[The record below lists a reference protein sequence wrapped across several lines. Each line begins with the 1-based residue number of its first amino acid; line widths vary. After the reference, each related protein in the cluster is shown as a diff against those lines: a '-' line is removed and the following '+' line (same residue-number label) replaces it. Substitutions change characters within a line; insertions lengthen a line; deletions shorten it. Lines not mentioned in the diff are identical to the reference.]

1 MRNTQNTRT
10 TTLLSFFLG
19 GGLAAA
25 LFGLTATVPAAAQ
38 RRTTPP
44 AEKTIEELPRRP
56 MDTIAT
62 EDPETKVIIYSNNT
76 WEYYHPALDRQ
87 LGELAVY
94 RNNWDTASVF
104 SYRNIELNDLP
115 QLLELKMVDHL
126 DEFCSP
132 VQGKVLSKYGPRQRR
147 SHNGV
152 DVPMKPG
159 EPVKA
164 AFDGKVRYAKYNT
177 GGFGYLVIIRHPNG
191 LETWN
196 AHLSKMNVKVGEYV
210 KTGQVI
216 GYVGAT
222 GRAYGPHLHFEVR
235 YCDQSFD
242 PEFIFDFERG
252 MLRYQTFAL
261 ERSYFNIHSRAS
273 ELLEEDDR
281 DDQEIANSL
290 LAAADDSTVIRAA
303 QPRPANSG
311 PLYHIVKQ
319 GDILGRI
326 APRYGTTITKICQ
339 LNGIDRNSTL
349 RLGQRLRV
357 R

>member
-1 MRNTQNTRT
+1 MTHNTT
-10 TTLLSFFLG
+10 TTLLRCI
-19 GGLAAA
+19 GLATVAFFSA
-25 LFGLTATVPAAAQ
+25 LAPDPATAQ
-38 RRTTPP
+38 RKSGPP
-44 AEKTIEELPRRP
+44 AEKKIEELPRRP

-62 EDPETKVIIYSNNT
+62 ADPKTKVIIYSNNT

-94 RNNWDTASVF
+94 RSNWDTTSVF
-104 SYRNIELNDLP
+104 SYRNIELSDLP
-115 QLLELKMVDHL
+115 AVLELKMVDSL
-126 DEFCSP
+126 GQFCSP
-132 VQGKVLSKYGPRQRR
+132 VRGKVLSKYGPRKRR

-152 DVPMKPG
+152 DVPMKTG
-159 EPVKA
+159 EPVQA

-191 LETWN
+191 LETWH
-196 AHLSKMNVKVGEYV
+196 AHLSKLNVKVDEYV

-222 GRAYGPHLHFEVR
+222 GRAYGPHLHFETR

-242 PEFIFDFERG
+242 PEFLFDFERG

-281 DDQEIANSL
+281 DDQEIANTL

-303 QPRPANSG
+303 QPKPVSSG
-311 PLYHIVKQ
+311 PVYHIVKQ

-326 APRYGTTITKICQ
+326 APRYGTTITRICQ

-357 R
+357 K